1 MTSRERILHALLG
14 EKTDRIPFSPFLA
27 YWWESQKDALTD
39 RGELEFLESIGADP
53 LFRGH
58 YPMYGKE
65 GEDIVLCKRIIEDC
79 EISTEVNGSTKV
91 TIYHTSKGDLK
102 LGYQYVESGN
112 TWFLVNHPVKEEED
126 FLILKHI
133 MDSTHLEADYE
144 KFEREVEKLGDR
156 GLLLPIICP
165 EMKSS
170 FQALLETWVGTE
182 NMVYSIMDYPE
193 VVQETLASMYRVSR
207 EAAEIAANSSS
218 PVFLSW
224 EDTSTTNISPQYYRD
239 YILPEINMWCD
250 ILHKKGKKYVQHA
263 CGRLK
268 ALLPDMA
275 SSKIDVLES
284 VSPSPTGDV
293 DLKEVNR
300 IFPEH
305 ISIVGG
311 IEPVSLLNAPK
322 EEVLEKA
329 QELLEIMKHRGYIL
343 ANSDS
348 CPPGVSIEK
357 FKALARLVKEDL

>member
-1 MTSRERILHALLG
+1 MTSRERILKALSG
-14 EKTDRIPFSPFLA
+14 EKTDRVPFSPFLT
-27 YWWESQKDALTD
+27 YWWESQEDALTD
-39 RGELEFLESIGADP
+39 KGELEFLESIGADP

-58 YPMYGKE
+58 YPMHGKNY
-65 GEDIVLCKRIIEDC
+65 EDILLWKKTIDDC
-79 EISTEVNGSTKV
+79 EISTQVQGNTRV
-91 TIYHTSKGDLK
+91 TTYYTSKGDLRMGHK
-102 LGYQYVESGN
+102 YVESGN
-112 TWFLVNHPVKEEED
+112 TWFLVDHPVKEEED

-133 MDSTHLEADYE
+133 MDSTHLEPDYAR
-144 KFEREVEKLGDR
+144 FEQEEEKLGER
-156 GLLLPIICP
+156 GLILPLVCP

-170 FQALLETWVGTE
+170 FQAMLETWVGTE
-182 NMVYSIMDYPE
+182 EMVYSIMDFPE
-193 VVQETLASMYRVSR
+193 LVQETLDSMYRVSR

-250 ILHKKGKKYVQHA
+250 ILHKKGKRYVQHA

-275 SSKIDVLES
+275 GSKIDVLES
-284 VSPSPTGDV
+284 VSPAPTGDV
-293 DLKEVNR
+293 DLHDLDR
-300 IFPEH
+300 IFPEC

-311 IEPVSLLNAPK
+311 IEPVTLLNASE
-322 EEVLEKA
+322 EEVLGKA
-329 QELLEIMKHRGYIL
+329 RELLDIMKNRGYIL

-357 FKALARLVKEDL
+357 FKALARLVKER